1 MTASLQDERAARVFD
16 SPKLGLR
23 PEDLLPED
31 RQWTE
36 AVLAGEKRVLE
47 MIARSSSLSS
57 ILEAICRLVEQT
69 SSDCFSSIY
78 LLDAQGR
85 YLRRGAAPSLPR
97 AYAEAI
103 EGR

>member
-1 MTASLQDERAARVFD
+1 MTASLHEDERGARVFD
-16 SPKLGLR
+16 SPRLGPR

-31 RQWTE
+31 RQWAE

-57 ILEAICRLVEQT
+57 ILDALCRLVEET
-69 SSDCFSSIY
+69 SSNCFASIY

-85 YLRRGAAPSLPR
+85 QLRLGAAPSLPQ
-97 AYAEAI
+97 AYVDAI
-103 EGR
+103 